1 MNVPL
6 PLLCLRPISS
16 LVLASYNRHWF
27 VEWRLQTL
35 VCRMAGLSNGPRG
48 RSSGAVLTG
57 RRSIS
62 RRLALAAGS
71 AAASRPIAVH
81 SSQQLSFVTTESGL
95 RWATSRLVQA
105 TRWLSGDTVA
115 PSSRVTFH
123 AVGRLVGK
131 QGWVYMN
138 TQAEEDEPYR
148 LTMGS
153 GAHAASLTISPPLPP
168 PASSARR
175 ALHPVPRRTQ
185 AS

>member
-1 MNVPL
+1 MALAV
-6 PLLCLRPISS
+6 LLC
-16 LVLASYNRHWF
+16 
-27 VEWRLQTL
+27 
-35 VCRMAGLSNGPRG
+35 C
-48 RSSGAVLTG
+48 SSGAVLTG
-57 RRSIS
+57 RPSIS

-95 RWATSRLVQA
+95 RWADIKTG
-105 TRWLSGDTVA
+105 SGDTVA

-153 GAHAASLTISPPLPP
+153 GAHAASLTVSPPLPP

>member
-1 MNVPL
+1 
-6 PLLCLRPISS
+6 
-16 LVLASYNRHWF
+16 
-27 VEWRLQTL
+27 
-35 VCRMAGLSNGPRG
+35 MAITDIGLSNGPRG

-95 RWATSRLVQA
+95 RWADIKTG
-105 TRWLSGDTVA
+105 SGDTVA

-148 LTMGS
+148 LTRWE
-153 GAHAASLTISPPLPP
+153 AVLTPP
-168 PASSARR
+168 P
-175 ALHPVPRRTQ
+175 
-185 AS
+185 